1 MHRYDP
7 HRQKLAIGLAFL
19 AGQVDAAGFL
29 IAGGYFTSFM
39 SGNTTRLGVDLAV
52 RPITALL
59 PLGIIACFVAGV
71 VGGALVAR
79 RFRND
84 RARDGADDGA
94 GGRAEDR
101 GNAGQGPGAGRH
113 KQILLALVTAL
124 LALAAWAQAGGH
136 DLPFLAAAATAMGI
150 ANNVFSRDGEVT
162 VGVTYMTGA
171 LVRFGQGLA
180 ARIMGHPV
188 DAMRGYG
195 LLWAAL
201 ACGAASGAWLYGIES
216 AVAVWA
222 AVIVAAILTAFAF
235 WIEREPDDGRIS
247 P

>member
-59 PLGIIACFVAGV
+59 PLGIIACFVIGV

-79 RFRND
+79 RFRDD
-84 RARDGADDGA
+84 RAR
-94 GGRAEDR
+94 GRTKDR
-101 GNAGQGPGAGRH
+101 GSAGQGPDAGRH